1 MAAQSLR
8 RDPDS
13 AAHIVSDVPELRRDL
28 VAEQDSLD
36 SVVGD
41 LSTEQWS
48 RATASP
54 GWCVFDQIAHLTY
67 FDDRASI
74 AVSDPERF
82 RRDLDEMFART
93 TRESLDEI
101 TLGTLRSLSSK
112 ELLARWRENRQR
124 LNGAAASLTDESRV
138 DWYGPSMGAKSFL
151 TARLMETWAHGVD
164 VVDALGITRE
174 PTDRLR
180 HIAQLGFI
188 TRKWSYTVRG
198 EVVPSGAV
206 RLELEGPHGDTW
218 GWGPDDAEDSIE
230 GSAEEFCLVVAQRR
244 HPSDTSLSAGELG
257 THWLQRAQ
265 AFAGSPSE
273 GPRPRSRQ

>member
-8 RDPDS
+8 RDPDC
-13 AAHIVSDVPELRRDL
+13 AAHIVSGVPELSHDL
-28 VAEQDSLD
+28 IAEQDSLD
-36 SVVGD
+36 VVVSD
-41 LSTEQWS
+41 LNADQW
-48 RATASP
+48 RGTTASP
-54 GWCVFDQIAHLTY
+54 GWSVFDQIAHLAY
-67 FDDRASI
+67 FDDQASI
-74 AVSDPERF
+74 AISDPERF
-82 RRDLDEMFART
+82 RRDLDEIFARSAN
-93 TRESLDEI
+93 ESLDEI

-112 ELLARWRENRQR
+112 DLVARWRENRQR
-124 LNGAAASLTDESRV
+124 LNGAAASLSDESRV
-138 DWYGPSMGAKSFL
+138 AWYGPSMGAKSFL

-180 HIAQLGFI
+180 HGAQLGFI
-188 TRKWSYTVRG
+188 TRQWSYTVRG

-206 RLELEGPHGDTW
+206 RLQLEGPRGDTW
-218 GWGPDDAEDSIE
+218 RWGPDAAEDAIE
-230 GSAEEFCLVVAQRR
+230 GSAEEFCLVVTQRR